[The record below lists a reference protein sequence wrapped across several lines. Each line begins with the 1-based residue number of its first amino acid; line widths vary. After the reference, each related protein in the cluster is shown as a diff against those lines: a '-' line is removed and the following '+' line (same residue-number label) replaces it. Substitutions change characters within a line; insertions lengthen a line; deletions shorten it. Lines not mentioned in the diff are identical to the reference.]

1 MGRLLP
7 TKGEWS
13 FFVLLII
20 LMVISVYALITFSYS
35 ERFVDEKDEDFFDR
49 VTRKLK
55 ETLG

>member
-35 ERFVDEKDEDFFDR
+35 ERFVDEKDEDFFST
-49 VTRKLK
+49 VARKLK